1 MDRSNFDEIASHV
14 GHNVIV
20 VGYGRDG
27 ESQYVNVAI
36 ECETCGRILLDWDRP
51 TEPGPRSGPAAH
63 QEEAAGRSSDPILHP
78 AGSRRRSEGDEWTDA
93 PGELIPGVS
102 QDDQ

>member
-1 MDRSNFDEIASHV
+1 MDSSNFDEIASHV

-27 ESQYVNVAI
+27 ESQYVNVAV

-51 TEPGPRSGPAAH
+51 TEPGPRSGPATH
-63 QEEAAGRSSDPILHP
+63 QGEGGRAFQRPDLASGGQSEEERGRRVD
-78 AGSRRRSEGDEWTDA
+78 
-93 PGELIPGVS
+93 
-102 QDDQ
+102 